1 MSKVK
6 ENYMKAKAG
15 RLHAEEILKVLENTR
30 EKLEES
36 IREVDD
42 RIMDVVKELRD
53 FERLEEKLFKQT
65 ISQPWLG

>member
-15 RLHAEEILKVLENTR
+15 RLHAEEILEVLESTR

-42 RIMDVVKELRD
+42 RIMEVVKEMKD
-53 FERLEEKLFKQT
+53 FERLESKLLKQ
-65 ISQPWLG
+65 IIPQPWHG

>member
-6 ENYMKAKAG
+6 ENYIKAKTG
-15 RLHAEEILKVLENTR
+15 RLHAEEILKVLESTR

-42 RIMDVVKELRD
+42 RIMEVVNEMKD
-53 FERLEEKLFKQT
+53 FERLESKLLKE
-65 ISQPWLG
+65 IIPQPWHG

>member
-6 ENYMKAKAG
+6 ENYKKAKAG
-15 RLHAEEILKVLENTR
+15 RLHAEEILEVLESTR

-42 RIMDVVKELRD
+42 RIMEVVKELRE
-53 FERLEEKLFKQT
+53 FEKLELKLFKQT
-65 ISQPWLG
+65 ISQPWLR

>member
-15 RLHAEEILKVLENTR
+15 RLHAEEILQVLESTR

>member
-15 RLHAEEILKVLENTR
+15 RLHAEEILEVLESTR